1 MKWLPGIEAVRI
13 DLPVVVMALAVL
25 ASAVAVVYTKH
36 SSRAEFIELQQ
47 LNKQRDQ
54 LNEVWGRLLL
64 EQSTYTSPG
73 RVETQARE
81 RLGMRVPDADNII
94 VVEP

>member
-1 MKWLPGIEAVRI
+1 MKWLPGMESVRI

-54 LNEVWGRLLL
+54 LNEIWGRLLL

>member
-1 MKWLPGIEAVRI
+1 MKWLPWIEAIRI
-13 DLPVVVMALAVL
+13 DLPVVIMALAVL

-54 LNEVWGRLLL
+54 LNEIWGRLLL
-64 EQSTYTSPG
+64 EQSTFTSPG
-73 RVETQARE
+73 RVESEARQ
-81 RLGMRVPDADNII
+81 RLDMRVPDADNII